1 VDDHAKCFAF
11 SKIFVAVLTASQL
24 IGAAHAASVVIN
36 QSSDGDIVVSQTI
49 YTDQYGAVTI
59 DKNWWTGSTVS
70 DPKYLVDGTLK
81 LQESGILTQPEL
93 VGGKYSGDSAFIG
106 VFIGHSGQ
114 VNKIETD
121 SGSAIKT
128 CVGIYNEGTIGRVR
142 TDYSDNPVIEEAALV
157 INGSVDT
164 SYFGMAVGEPNA
176 LQNSRYGIIAGSVL
190 IGQSASVTTHA
201 NGHELLNAG
210 SIYGNVV
217 VERTGSHEILNRK
230 PKEIDAVG
238 LITGAIINSR
248 GGALTVYNEGKILGG
263 IKNDGSGSVRILNR
277 NFIAGK
283 ALTANSLYNV
293 TLSAIKEKS
302 LKYQSMNNSETDILA
317 ETVPSIEIQGKITLS
332 GLLLNYGS
340 VKAQTAQIANLSQ
353 ASAASA
359 VAVEKSLILS
369 GASDAM
375 QGSVTAET
383 VIVSQGASLRTGSLS
398 VGSGQANL
406 KAAQSLTVLGVLT
419 AEGPVTVEEDTVIAA
434 VSGGFIVAAGSS
446 SVTIRGTLNAE
457 GGIVLTANPGA
468 DSAGFAAASESFAVA
483 GGSVTASGLLDIN
496 KPGARLSVTEGGA
509 VQAAGL
515 TLTAGS
521 LSVSDGLLLLSD
533 PASPFTVGRDGTL
546 AVQGDVTLTDALPAA
561 ALSEEEAGASGSAAQ
576 LLSLQSAAT
585 VSGSV
590 SAANL
595 TVAGNGAVLT
605 FANGADA
612 VFSGDLLVN
621 AGKLV
626 IENGANV
633 TLTGPS
639 AEIAVAGGARLEVG
653 DMVLV
658 SAGAM
663 PDTASGL
670 RANAAEITVAGELD
684 AQSLI
689 VNRPDSHVTFKS
701 GAWGYIKSL
710 NLQTGTL
717 AVEPGAL
724 LEMGEP
730 SSDRRAALGI
740 DAANEA
746 VLDHNDNKPLVVNQ
760 AKVAVGSVDLTKL
773 NAGDVYFAS
782 DSHFVID
789 TRNDIGGVGHLHSD
803 HEGSVLTVDSGA
815 KLTVVSAARGAT
827 LLRRALRHRI
837 QSPPTG
843 IRRFGS

>member
-1 VDDHAKCFAF
+1 
-11 SKIFVAVLTASQL
+11 
-24 IGAAHAASVVIN
+24 
-36 QSSDGDIVVSQTI
+36 
-49 YTDQYGAVTI
+49 
-59 DKNWWTGSTVS
+59 
-70 DPKYLVDGTLK
+70 
-81 LQESGILTQPEL
+81 
-93 VGGKYSGDSAFIG
+93 
-106 VFIGHSGQ
+106 
-114 VNKIETD
+114 
-121 SGSAIKT
+121 
-128 CVGIYNEGTIGRVR
+128 
-142 TDYSDNPVIEEAALV
+142 
-157 INGSVDT
+157 
-164 SYFGMAVGEPNA
+164 
-176 LQNSRYGIIAGSVL
+176 
-190 IGQSASVTTHA
+190 
-201 NGHELLNAG
+201 
-210 SIYGNVV
+210 
-217 VERTGSHEILNRK
+217 
-230 PKEIDAVG
+230 
-238 LITGAIINSR
+238 
-248 GGALTVYNEGKILGG
+248 
-263 IKNDGSGSVRILNR
+263 
-277 NFIAGK
+277 
-283 ALTANSLYNV
+283 
-293 TLSAIKEKS
+293 
-302 LKYQSMNNSETDILA
+302 MNNSETDILA

-612 VFSGDLLVN
+612 VFSGDPF
-621 AGKLV
+621 GKRRKTR
-626 IENGANV
+626 NRKGRQCHFN
-633 TLTGPS
+633 
-639 AEIAVAGGARLEVG
+639 R
-653 DMVLV
+653 
-658 SAGAM
+658 
-663 PDTASGL
+663 GL
-670 RANAAEITVAGELD
+670 RL
-684 AQSLI
+684 
-689 VNRPDSHVTFKS
+689 K
-701 GAWGYIKSL
+701 
-710 NLQTGTL
+710 LQL
-717 AVEPGAL
+717 
-724 LEMGEP
+724 
-730 SSDRRAALGI
+730 RAA
-740 DAANEA
+740 
-746 VLDHNDNKPLVVNQ
+746 
-760 AKVAVGSVDLTKL
+760 
-773 NAGDVYFAS
+773 
-782 DSHFVID
+782 
-789 TRNDIGGVGHLHSD
+789 
-803 HEGSVLTVDSGA
+803 
-815 KLTVVSAARGAT
+815 
-827 LLRRALRHRI
+827 RALKSATWCWYRQAQCPILQAACGPMPR
-837 QSPPTG
+837 QLRLRVNSMPKA
-843 IRRFGS
+843 